1 MKQKVKY
8 IFGLARVDEL
18 RLLNNCVSHCQILF
32 SLLKEVSGGKRSN
45 ISYKFFFKSKYDSGH
60 YQKWCQPPP
69 FFLIVPFS
77 STHICTWGNNNNKTP
92 CESLMS
98 IKL

>member
-45 ISYKFFFKSKYDSGH
+45 ISYKFFSKASMIQVTTRNGASH
-60 YQKWCQPPP
+60 HHS
-69 FFLIVPFS
+69 F
-77 STHICTWGNNNNKTP
+77 
-92 CESLMS
+92 
-98 IKL
+98 